1 MEKIIPSL
9 TSKVAF
15 LIMFMVDQYIPQHNS
30 TYNADNIKKNERKM
44 GNVKNAFSNTLN
56 MHIIKLYFCA
66 MIIITTT
73 MSTTMK

>member
-30 TYNADNIKKNERKM
+30 TYNADNIKKKWEENGKCEKCI
-44 GNVKNAFSNTLN
+44 F
-56 MHIIKLYFCA
+56 
-66 MIIITTT
+66 
-73 MSTTMK
+73 